1 MSQVLLLLPSHF
13 IIYSPFR
20 SCLITEFTLFSLFL
34 VTMSIFNPFL
44 HRYIF
49 CISLFFLHDEV
60 YVVFLLASSR
70 NLHLL
75 SLSAH
80 HIVYIQPRPKPS
92 SMNFFLPSFLPF
104 LPPFLSFYE
113 ITETTFTFTECQVRL
128 IKKKVLQKYGS
139 KISSPTWRYAGK
151 ISRKEVYKIMTT
163 VCKYSM
169 FSLRF

>member
-1 MSQVLLLLPSHF
+1 MKSTFPFLIHCHRFYFFFLPTSLYILHFVLAS
-13 IIYSPFR
+13 
-20 SCLITEFTLFSLFL
+20 SLNLRFFPPFL

-92 SMNFFLPSFLPF
+92 SMNFFLPSFLFF
-104 LPPFLSFYE
+104 LPFFPSMKS
-113 ITETTFTFTECQVRL
+113 QRL
-128 IKKKVLQKYGS
+128 HLLLLNVK
-139 KISSPTWRYAGK
+139 
-151 ISRKEVYKIMTT
+151 
-163 VCKYSM
+163 
-169 FSLRF
+169 